1 MRLQSYLG
9 NIHEITRDGGWRNT
23 VGNHWQLG
31 QRRLY
36 ASTGATADPFVF
48 NPLLVRSSI

>member
-23 VGNHWQLG
+23 VGNPWQLG